1 MIAITF
7 SNAVDITPDLG
18 KLILVKKKL
27 NNNKDKTTE
36 PVYMQGPNPTVIH
49 PVKEKGLD
57 TIGPG

>member
-1 MIAITF
+1 
-7 SNAVDITPDLG
+7 
-18 KLILVKKKL
+18 LVKKKL